1 MKRRI
6 LIFIRQ
12 ICTNTRFN
20 NQASVL
26 LPSNFRTLNFASY
39 ISKRI
44 LKGDQQNKI
53 SRPIVR
59 IATVGIAVGVAL
71 MILSVAIVKGFQNEV
86 KGMVIGFGSHFQ
98 VVSNR
103 DNISK
108 DSQRIEYSQ
117 EVYDNLSKIEGVKKV
132 QIFASKPGIIEA
144 KEGLQGV
151 AIKGVGKD
159 YDWTF
164 LQSVVV
170 EGRIIDQNQK
180 TENEIFISALLA
192 KKLKLKLGDKISLY
206 FVNDQNDA
214 RQRNFTIV
222 GLYTTGLEDYDSQYV
237 FVDISHVQKLSGWG
251 LEAQILVDTVCNFGH
266 IAIGAMGFGGDG
278 NHRFDWSDSSWR
290 GEGPHFILAKKDT
303 IISVALSDLSGTQ
316 SDTAYAKID
325 FIDDSSTEP
334 CIPYKVSTWT
344 SGGSQS
350 KYIGGYEILID
361 NYDQLMLADDAIFNA
376 LPYDLQ
382 TFKITDR
389 SPEIFSWL
397 AMLDINVIIIIILM
411 VVISIVN
418 MTSALLIII
427 LERQQMIGTLKALG
441 AQDKPIVRIFLMNAA
456 FIVGRGL
463 IIGNVIGLGLAWIQY
478 KFEIVSLDPAN
489 YYVDKVPISME
500 WGLFLALDAGAMIIC
515 LIALVLPAKYVS
527 RISPIRSIRFS

>member
-1 MKRRI
+1 M
-6 LIFIRQ
+6 
-12 ICTNTRFN
+12 
-20 NQASVL
+20 
-26 LPSNFRTLNFASY
+26 
-39 ISKRI
+39 
-44 LKGDQQNKI
+44 
-53 SRPIVR
+53 R

-117 EVYDNLSKIEGVKKV
+117 EVYDNLSKIDGVKKV

-192 KKLKLKLGDKISLY
+192 KKLKLKLGEKISLY

-251 LEAQILVDTVCNFGH
+251 LEAQILVDTVCSYGQTYADFVEPQGSQNPQFKYM
-266 IAIGAMGFGGDG
+266 AVVAMGFGGDG
-278 NHRFDWSDSSWR
+278 NYRYDWSMPYL
-290 GEGPHFILAKKDT
+290 GGQGPHLISLEKDT

-325 FIDDSSTEP
+325 FLDDSSTEP
-334 CIPYKVSTWT
+334 CRPYKVSTWT

-361 NYDQLMLADDAIFNA
+361 NYDQLLLADDAIFNA

-441 AQDKPIVRIFLMNAA
+441 AHDKPIVRIFLMNAA

-463 IIGNVIGLGLAWIQY
+463 IIGNIIGLGLAWIQY
-478 KFEIVSLDPAN
+478 KFEIVALDPAN